1 MAYDLGNTAPLTPKI
16 ASDYFVDIKKEYIFI
31 KFVEVTMNG
40 KTFQIY

>member
-1 MAYDLGNTAPLTPKI
+1 MLNNIGTSTPLSPKI
-16 ASDYFVDIKKEYIFI
+16 ASDYYIESKKEYIFI

>member
-1 MAYDLGNTAPLTPKI
+1 MALDLQPKGTPTSLRLDFNTYPNNT
-16 ASDYFVDIKKEYIFI
+16 YILI

>member
-1 MAYDLGNTAPLTPKI
+1 MSLDLGNSKPLSPKI
-16 ASDYFVDIKKEYIFI
+16 ASDYYIESKKDYIFI